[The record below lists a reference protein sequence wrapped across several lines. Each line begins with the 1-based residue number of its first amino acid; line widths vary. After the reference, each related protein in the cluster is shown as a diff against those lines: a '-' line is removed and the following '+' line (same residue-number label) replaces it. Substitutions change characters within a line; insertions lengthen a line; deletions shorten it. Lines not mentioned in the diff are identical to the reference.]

1 MSRVLVI
8 GLVLLGVASSAR
20 ADAGAVSAVSIQGVD
35 PRIYL
40 RALRPEPRALL
51 ELKRQP
57 VDVSVAILEGHAE
70 RYLAEP
76 SAYPRQLA
84 PVEIELLREDETRAL
99 LEGALAAVA
108 AKRHPRAAALIE
120 RWLDHDDAR
129 VRAAAAERFGEAG
142 GSLAVVREL
151 SDDPD
156 PRVRVGAC
164 LGMGKLRSEA
174 AVDALVQLVKDER
187 DAERQVAALRAIGL
201 ATTAPP
207 AGTSDPALQ
216 QAAHQAVASKAR
228 LALVVLE
235 PKSAAVRAAL
245 DDVLARLQ

>member
-1 MSRVLVI
+1 MSRALVI
-8 GLVLLGVASSAR
+8 GLVLWGLASDAH
-20 ADAGAVSAVSIQGVD
+20 ADAGAVTAVAIQGVD

-51 ELKRQP
+51 ELKRLP

-70 RYLAEP
+70 RYLAAP
-76 SAYPRQLA
+76 SAYPKHLA

-99 LEGALAAVA
+99 LEGAVAAVA

-129 VRAAAAERFGEAG
+129 VRAAGAERFGEAG
-142 GSLAVVREL
+142 GSLAVLRDL
-151 SDDPD
+151 ADDVD
-156 PRVRVGAC
+156 PRVRAGAC

-174 AVDALVQLVKDER
+174 AVDALVQLVRDER
-187 DAERQVAALRAIGL
+187 DGERQVVALRAIGL

-207 AGTSDPALQ
+207 AGAVDPAVQ
-216 QAAHQAVASKAR
+216 QAVASKAR

-235 PKSAAVRAAL
+235 PKTPALRAAL
-245 DDVLARLQ
+245 DDVLARVP